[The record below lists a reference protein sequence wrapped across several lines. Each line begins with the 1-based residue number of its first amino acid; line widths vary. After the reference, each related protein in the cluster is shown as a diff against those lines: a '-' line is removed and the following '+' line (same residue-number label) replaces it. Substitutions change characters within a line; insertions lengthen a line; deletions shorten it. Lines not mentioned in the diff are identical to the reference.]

1 MIKINKNFLQLEE
14 NYLFSTINKK
24 VSEYEKENPNAKI
37 IKLGI
42 GDVTL
47 PLPKIVVEAIKKSA
61 DEMGNINTFR
71 GYGPE
76 QGYEFLK
83 NKIIE
88 NEYKNL
94 GIKPDEIFIS
104 DGAKCDTGG
113 IIEIFDSNIK
123 VGIMNPVYP
132 VYLDTNVMYGTA
144 GKYDKTTKQY
154 SNIIYINSTEEN
166 NFMPKPSEL
175 KEIPDLIY
183 ICSPNNPT
191 GVAMNAEILKIWVEF
206 AKQNKSIILFD
217 SAYEAFIEEDNIPHS
232 IYEIEGAK
240 EVAIEFKSYSKT
252 AGFTGLRC
260 AYTVVPIECVVNCEN
275 FAEYITNHESANGSK
290 YIKNHIGEV
299 NAKTSENN
307 NFNLVSINKLWNR
320 RTTTKFNGV
329 SYIIQR
335 AAEAVYTEEGKRA
348 IKENIEYYKENARI
362 LLAGLKKAG
371 IQCYGGINSPYV
383 WLKTPKGISSWE
395 YFDILLKEYNI
406 VGTPG
411 VGFGTN
417 GEGYFRLTAFGDRE
431 KTIEAMK
438 RISK

>member
-1 MIKINKNFLQLEE
+1 MIKINENFLQLEE

-24 VSEYEKENPNAKI
+24 VSEYQKENPNAKI

-42 GDVTL
+42 GDVTR
-47 PLPKIVVEAIKKSA
+47 PLPQIVVEAIKKSA

-83 NKIIE
+83 DKIIE

-94 GIKPDEIFIS
+94 GIKSNEIFIS

-113 IIEIFDSNIK
+113 IIEIFNPNIK

-144 GKYDKTTKQY
+144 GKYDQTTKQY
-154 SNIIYINSTEEN
+154 SNIIYINSTENN
-166 NFMPKPSEL
+166 NFLPKPSEL
-175 KEIPDLIY
+175 AEIPDLIY

-191 GVAMNAEILKIWVEF
+191 GVAMNAELLKSWVEF

-217 SAYEAFIEEDNIPHS
+217 SAYKAFIEEDNIPHS

-240 EVAIEFKSYSKT
+240 EVVIEFKSYSKT

-260 AYTVVPIECVVNCEN
+260 AYTVVPQECV
-275 FAEYITNHESANGSK
+275 ANYK
-290 YIKNHIGEV
+290 AGE
-299 NAKTSENN
+299 KDIS
-307 NFNLVSINKLWNR
+307 LNKLWNR

-329 SYIIQR
+329 SYITQR
-335 AAEAVYTEEGKRA
+335 AAESIYTEEGKKA
-348 IKENIEYYKENARI
+348 IKENIDYYKENAKI
-362 LLAGLKKAG
+362 LLDGLKKAG

-383 WLKTPKGISSWE
+383 WLKTPNGISSWE
-395 YFDILLKEYNI
+395 YFDILLKKYNI

-417 GEGYFRLTAFGDRE
+417 GEGYFRLTAFGDKA
-431 KTIEAMK
+431 KTIEAMERLTK
-438 RISK
+438 